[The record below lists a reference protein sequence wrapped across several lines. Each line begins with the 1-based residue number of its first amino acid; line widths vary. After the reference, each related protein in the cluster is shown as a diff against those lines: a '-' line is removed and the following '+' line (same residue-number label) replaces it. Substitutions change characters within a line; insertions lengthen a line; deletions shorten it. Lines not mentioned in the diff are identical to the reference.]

1 MMNKKIILREDQLE
15 DLIDSLDDFE
25 NEGVDDGTPCRC
37 NDFSLIYNTPNC
49 EVGCEDHGG
58 SKIDSLA
65 PITGMGDVQ
74 FSYEP
79 GEIASS
85 NASSSFG
92 YTPLQERQN
101 RRNINRF
108 LNH

>member
-58 SKIDSLA
+58 SKIEEILTDSL
-65 PITGMGDVQ
+65 ITRLLKIT
-74 FSYEP
+74 Y
-79 GEIASS
+79 
-85 NASSSFG
+85 SSSLKKSSLSNSFS
-92 YTPLQERQN
+92 
-101 RRNINRF
+101 
-108 LNH
+108 